1 MVGVSLLNIGLG
13 ELTKPATLLIEKV
26 SDAVG
31 GLAKPYQIVRVEKAE
46 AEARRIKVESEIQI
60 DDLRMRAAQ
69 RFLAEEM
76 QKQSNME
83 SIIKKAIPRLNRHA
97 SPDRMEND
105 WISNFFDKNRIISD
119 SDMQELWARILA
131 GEANMPG
138 TFSRKTVNL
147 MADLEKRDAEIF
159 RNLCR
164 FVWEAQDPKLV
175 PVVFDLNHDI
185 YNRHGIAFDSCTHLE
200 ALGLVQLN
208 HTPSYLLEFLATEE
222 KSSFITEE
230 PSS

>member
-1 MVGVSLLNIGLG
+1 
-13 ELTKPATLLIEKV
+13 
-26 SDAVG
+26 
-31 GLAKPYQIVRVEKAE
+31 
-46 AEARRIKVESEIQI
+46 
-60 DDLRMRAAQ
+60 MRAAQ

-97 SPDRMEND
+97 SPDRIEND

-119 SDMQELWARILA
+119 SDMQELWAKILA

-147 MADLEKRDAEIF
+147 LADLEKRDAEIF

-164 FVWEAQDPKLV
+164 FVWKAQDPKLV

-185 YNRHGIAFDSCTHLE
+185 YKRHGIEFVSCTHLE

-208 HTPSYLLEFLATEE
+208 HTPGYNARTS
-222 KSSFITEE
+222 
-230 PSS
+230 